1 MSCMSREKLAQY
13 IVVEGYRATRRL
25 VRDDR
30 DWEADLF
37 SYWESW

>member
-1 MSCMSREKLAQY
+1 MSCVSRDKLTQH
-13 IVVEGYRATRRL
+13 IVVEGYRATRKL

-30 DWEADLF
+30 DGQADLF